1 MTQQWTY
8 RGTIF
13 DTAPDT
19 AQGFVYLITNLKTK
33 RKYIGKKN
41 FWTVKKL
48 PPLKGKTRKR
58 HKRTP
63 TDWQSYWGSSTELQ
77 NDIYSTGIEH
87 FSREILYICNNKTQ
101 MSYYETLEQFNR
113 GVLLSDEYYNGIIAC
128 RITAKGL
135 K

>member
-1 MTQQWTY
+1 MTWLY
-8 RGTIF
+8 RDKPFTQP
-13 DTAPDT
+13 PDT
-19 AQGFVYLITNLKTK
+19 AQGFVYIITNLKTK

-48 PPLKGKTRKR
+48 PPLKGRKNKR
-58 HKRTP
+58 HSRIQ
-63 TDWQSYWGSSTELQ
+63 TDWLSYWGSSVELQ

-87 FSREILYICNNKTQ
+87 FSREILYICENKTQ

-113 GVLLSDEYYNGIIAC
+113 RVLFTDEYYNGIIAC
-128 RITAKGL
+128 RITSKGL